1 MDPNRKSDR
10 ILSEWDAVAHT
21 ARRPA
26 SAPRRRGVLA
36 GLGSGLGLAG
46 AGLLAAGLVVAVA
59 WMGGRIST
67 GVGTLPSASA
77 STASIVAPS
86 VAPSP
91 TSPSAA
97 SLAPATAAPTPKVP
111 SATATPAE
119 IGACAS
125 DALTARITAWEGA
138 AGSRIGDVTVHNT
151 ATTAC
156 RLPSAPSIQLVDGSG
171 RVLID
176 GKGAATGG
184 TVRLAP
190 GETVTTLVQASN
202 YCGKPPTAP
211 VRIAFDLGAGGRLL
225 ADPPSPTDDTVPPCN
240 GPTVGATI
248 QMQPWSRG

>member
-26 SAPRRRGVLA
+26 TAPRHRGVLA

-46 AGLLAAGLVVAVA
+46 AGLLAAGLVVAVV

-67 GVGTLPSASA
+67 GVGALPTASA
-77 STASIVAPS
+77 SSAPIVAAS
-86 VAPSP
+86 VAPS
-91 TSPSAA
+91 TRSPSAA
-97 SLAPATAAPTPKVP
+97 SIAPASVAPSAKTP
-111 SATATPAE
+111 SATPTPIAA
-119 IGACAS
+119 GACAS

-138 AGSRIGDVTVHNT
+138 AGSRIADVTVQNT
-151 ATTAC
+151 SSAAC
-156 RLPSAPSIQLVDGSG
+156 RLPAAPSIQLVDGSG

-176 GKGAATGG
+176 GKRPASADTI
-184 TVRLAP
+184 RLAA
-190 GETVTTLVQASN
+190 GETVTTLVEASN

-211 VRIAFDLGAGGRLL
+211 VRIAFDLGTGGRLL
-225 ADPPSPTDDTVPPCN
+225 AEPPSPTDDTVPPCN

-248 QMQPWSRG
+248 QMQPWTRG